1 MQSWAKMNIQTL
13 SEKDIFTKDHTDT
26 LKGLGII
33 VVFSNH
39 IIPYIKNSGYPFSPL
54 MKNFIMGDNILTYL
68 MVGFFLFVSGYGVSE
83 SIKAKGK
90 EYVKSI
96 PQKRLITTLFNF
108 DIAIIIFLATNIILG
123 ISLDV
128 NQIVLS
134 FIAWDSIGN
143 SAWYI
148 FAILYCYLCSYVSS
162 ILFDKKIHTNAC
174 LIIFTLLYCVVIS
187 QIKDGWWYNTI
198 LCYTAGSIYSCFKE
212 QTNKLITNNFVKC
225 SLIVSVILFISISII
240 KNPIFQNISA
250 ISFVLF
256 ILILSSKFKINVKW
270 LKWGGQKLFPL
281 YIYQRLPMLVIATI
295 SPIFIKSH
303 PLLYILM
310 SAVTTILIAIIIPQF
325 RVNNCKLKFER

>member
-39 IIPYIKNSGYPFSPL
+39 IIPYIKNSGYAFSPL

-123 ISLDV
+123 IT
-128 NQIVLS
+128 S
-134 FIAWDSIGN
+134 FT
-143 SAWYI
+143 
-148 FAILYCYLCSYVSS
+148 LYFNVSS
-162 ILFDKKIHTNAC
+162 NNYTNRNN
-174 LIIFTLLYCVVIS
+174 
-187 QIKDGWWYNTI
+187 NT
-198 LCYTAGSIYSCFKE
+198 SI
-212 QTNKLITNNFVKC
+212 
-225 SLIVSVILFISISII
+225 
-240 KNPIFQNISA
+240 
-250 ISFVLF
+250 
-256 ILILSSKFKINVKW
+256 
-270 LKWGGQKLFPL
+270 
-281 YIYQRLPMLVIATI
+281 
-295 SPIFIKSH
+295 
-303 PLLYILM
+303 
-310 SAVTTILIAIIIPQF
+310 
-325 RVNNCKLKFER
+325 